1 MKTNARALLT
11 AICLLVATI
20 ICVATL
26 LPIAGCGSKETA
38 KGPSIVGEWN
48 GASSDGRSMTFA
60 FKKDMAVVWT
70 ITSSSGTTSLDA
82 KYSIDYTTKP
92 VSLEIRDFKQPE
104 VKKYIFWGV
113 LKFEDSKH
121 FHLDG
126 EQHVIGASASRPK
139 KLTSNAI
146 LFSKVK

>member
-1 MKTNARALLT
+1 MKTNARVLLT
-11 AICLLVATI
+11 AICLLVASI

-26 LPIAGCGSKETA
+26 LPLTGCGSKT
-38 KGPSIVGEWN
+38 KSQSIIGQWN
-48 GASSDGRSMTFA
+48 GASSDGRSMTFT
-60 FKKDMAVVWT
+60 FKKDMTVVWS
-70 ITSSSGTTSLDA
+70 ITSSAGTTNLDA

-126 EQHVIGASASRPK
+126 AQHVIGESASRPK
-139 KLTSNAI
+139 KITSNAI
-146 LFSKVK
+146 LFTKVK

>member
-48 GASSDGRSMTFA
+48 GASADGRSMTFT
-60 FKKDMAVVWT
+60 FKKDMTVVWS
-70 ITSSSGTTSLDA
+70 ITSSAGTTTLDA

-104 VKKYIFWGV
+104 VKNYIFWGV

-126 EQHVIGASASRPK
+126 AQHKIGESASRPK
-139 KLTSNAI
+139 KITSNAI